1 MNVSDAIRTR
11 RSVKIFK
18 DTEPLDRET
27 VESLIEA
34 ATWAPNHYFTEPWK
48 FFVIEGE
55 GRKQLSDV
63 MKKWAAAKA
72 DDLDSPEAQ
81 KRIMKVG
88 AKPLL
93 APTIIIVALSRD
105 LENKKA
111 IYTEDVC
118 AVAAATQNILL
129 EAHSKGIGATWK
141 SGPAYQAEPVKDF
154 LNLRQD
160 EESVGAVFLGEC
172 AMRKDVKVN
181 RSPHQE
187 KTEWITGESGQ

>member
-18 DTEPLDRET
+18 DTAPLDRET

-48 FFVIEGE
+48 FFVVEGE

-63 MKKWAAAKA
+63 MRKWAVAKA
-72 DDLDSPEAQ
+72 DDPDSPDAE
-81 KRIMKVG
+81 KRIMKVA

-93 APTIIIVALSRD
+93 APTIIMVVLSRD
-105 LENKKA
+105 LDNKKA

-118 AVAAATQNILL
+118 AVAAATQNMLL
-129 EAHSKGIGATWK
+129 EAHSKGIGAIWK

-154 LNLRQD
+154 FNLRQD
-160 EESVGAVFLGEC
+160 EEILGAVFLGESD
-172 AMRKDVKVN
+172 MRKDVKVN
-181 RSPHQE
+181 RIPIQE
-187 KTEWITGESGQ
+187 KTEWITGESEQ

>member
-18 DTEPLDRET
+18 DTAPLDRET

-48 FFVIEGE
+48 FFVVEGE

-63 MKKWAAAKA
+63 MRKWAVAKA
-72 DDLDSPEAQ
+72 DDTDSQDAE
-81 KRIMKVG
+81 KRIMKVA

-93 APTIIIVALSRD
+93 APTIIMVVLSRD
-105 LENKKA
+105 LDNKKA

-118 AVAAATQNILL
+118 AVAAATQNMLL
-129 EAHSKGIGATWK
+129 EAHSKGIGAIWK

-154 LNLRQD
+154 FNLRQD
-160 EESVGAVFLGEC
+160 EEILGAVFLGESD
-172 AMRKDVKVN
+172 MRKDVKVN
-181 RSPHQE
+181 RIPIQE
-187 KTEWITGESGQ
+187 KTEWITGESEQ

>member
-18 DTEPLDRET
+18 DTAPLDRET

-48 FFVIEGE
+48 FFVVEGE

-63 MKKWAAAKA
+63 MRKWAVAKA
-72 DDLDSPEAQ
+72 DDTDSQDAE
-81 KRIMKVG
+81 KRIMKVA

-93 APTIIIVALSRD
+93 APTIIMVVLSRD
-105 LENKKA
+105 LDNKKA

-118 AVAAATQNILL
+118 AVAAAIQNILL
-129 EAHSKGIGATWK
+129 EAHSKDIGAIWK

-154 LNLRQD
+154 FKLRQD
-160 EESVGAVFLGEC
+160 EEILGAVFLGESD
-172 AMRKDVKVN
+172 MRKDVKVN
-181 RSPHQE
+181 RIPHQE
-187 KTEWITGESGQ
+187 KTEWITGEFEE

>member
-18 DTEPLDRET
+18 DTAPLDRET

-48 FFVIEGE
+48 FFVVEGE

-63 MKKWAAAKA
+63 MRKWAVAKA
-72 DDLDSPEAQ
+72 DDPDSPDAE
-81 KRIMKVG
+81 KRIMKVA

-93 APTIIIVALSRD
+93 APTIIMVVLSRD
-105 LENKKA
+105 LDNKKA

-118 AVAAATQNILL
+118 AVAAATQNMLL
-129 EAHSKGIGATWK
+129 EAHSKGIGAIWK

-154 LNLRQD
+154 FNLRQD
-160 EESVGAVFLGEC
+160 EEILGAVFLGESD
-172 AMRKDVKVN
+172 MRKDVKVN
-181 RSPHQE
+181 RIPIQE
-187 KTEWITGESGQ
+187 KTEWITGGSGQ

>member
-1 MNVSDAIRTR
+1 MNVAEAIRTR
-11 RSVKIFK
+11 RSVKVFK
-18 DTEPLDRET
+18 DTEPLGRET

-48 FFVIEGE
+48 FIVVEGE
-55 GRKQLSDV
+55 ARKQLSEI

-72 DDLDSPEAQ
+72 DDPDSPEAQ

-93 APTIIIVALSRD
+93 APTIVIAVLSRD
-105 LENKKA
+105 LDNKKA

-118 AVAAATQNILL
+118 AVAAAIQNMLL
-129 EAHSKGIGATWK
+129 EAHSKDIGAIWK

-154 LNLRQD
+154 FRLRQD
-160 EESVGAVFLGEC
+160 EEILGAVFLGESD
-172 AMRKDVKVN
+172 MRKDVKVN
-181 RSPHQE
+181 RIPHKE
-187 KTEWITGESGQ
+187 KTEWITGASE

>member
-55 GRKQLSDV
+55 GRKQLSEV

-72 DDLDSPEAQ
+72 DDPNSPEAQ
-81 KRIMKVG
+81 KRMMKVG

-93 APTIIIVALSRD
+93 APTIIIAVLSRD
-105 LENKKA
+105 LDNKKA

-118 AVAAATQNILL
+118 AVAAAIQNLLL
-129 EAHSKGIGATWK
+129 EAHSRDIGAIWK

-154 LNLRQD
+154 FNLRQD
-160 EESVGAVFLGEC
+160 EEILGAVFLGESD
-172 AMRKDVKVN
+172 MRKDVKVN
-181 RSPHQE
+181 RIPHQK
-187 KTEWITGESGQ
+187 KTEWITGGSGQ

>member
-11 RSVKIFK
+11 RSVKVFK
-18 DTEPLDRET
+18 DTEPLGRET

-48 FFVIEGE
+48 FIVVEGE
-55 GRKQLSDV
+55 ARKQLSEI

-72 DDLDSPEAQ
+72 DDPDSPEAQ

-93 APTIIIVALSRD
+93 APTIVIAVLSRD
-105 LENKKA
+105 LDNKKA

-118 AVAAATQNILL
+118 AVAAAIQNMLL
-129 EAHSKGIGATWK
+129 EAHSKDIGAIWK

-154 LNLRQD
+154 FRLRQD
-160 EESVGAVFLGEC
+160 EEILGAVFLGESD
-172 AMRKDVKVN
+172 MRKDVKVN
-181 RSPHQE
+181 RIPHKE
-187 KTEWITGESGQ
+187 KTEWITGASE

>member
-1 MNVSDAIRTR
+1 MKV
-11 RSVKIFK
+11 FK
-18 DTEPLDRET
+18 DTEPLGRET

-48 FFVIEGE
+48 FIVVEGE
-55 GRKQLSDV
+55 ARKQLSEI

-72 DDLDSPEAQ
+72 DDPDSPEAQ

-93 APTIIIVALSRD
+93 APTIVIAVLSRD
-105 LENKKA
+105 LDNKKA

-118 AVAAATQNILL
+118 AVAAAIQNMLL
-129 EAHSKGIGATWK
+129 EAHSKDIGAIWK

-154 LNLRQD
+154 FRLRQD
-160 EESVGAVFLGEC
+160 EEILGAVFLGESD
-172 AMRKDVKVN
+172 MRKDVKVN
-181 RSPHQE
+181 RIPHKE
-187 KTEWITGESGQ
+187 KTEWITGASE

>member
-34 ATWAPNHYFTEPWK
+34 ATWAPNHYFTEPWR
-48 FFVIEGE
+48 FIVVQGE

-63 MKKWAAAKA
+63 MKKWAIAKA
-72 DDLDSPEAQ
+72 DDPESPEAE
-81 KRIMKVG
+81 KRIMKMA

-93 APTIIIVALSRD
+93 APTIIIAVLSRD
-105 LENKKA
+105 LDNKKA

-118 AVAAATQNILL
+118 AVAAAVQNMLL
-129 EAHSKGIGATWK
+129 EAHSKGIGAIWK
-141 SGPAYQAEPVKDF
+141 SGPAYHAEPVKDYF
-154 LNLRQD
+154 NLRQD
-160 EESVGAVFLGEC
+160 EEILGAVFLGES
-172 AMRKDVKVN
+172 AMKKDLKVH
-181 RSPHQE
+181 RVAHQE
-187 KTEWITGESGQ
+187 KTEWITGETE

>member
-18 DTEPLDRET
+18 DTEPLDRKT

-48 FFVIEGE
+48 FFVVQGE

-63 MKKWAAAKA
+63 MKKWAVEKA
-72 DDLDSPEAQ
+72 DDPESPEAE
-81 KRIMKVG
+81 KRIMKIA

-93 APTIIIVALSRD
+93 APTIIIAVLSRD
-105 LENKKA
+105 LDNKKA

-118 AVAAATQNILL
+118 AVAAAVQNMLL
-129 EAHSKGIGATWK
+129 EAHSRGIGAIWK
-141 SGPAYQAEPVKDF
+141 SGPAYHAEPVKDF
-154 LNLRQD
+154 FNLRQD
-160 EESVGAVFLGEC
+160 EEILGAVFLGES
-172 AMRKDVKVN
+172 AMRKDVKVH
-181 RSPHQE
+181 RIPHQE
-187 KTEWITGESGQ
+187 KTEWITGEAE

>member
-1 MNVSDAIRTR
+1 MNVSEAIRTR
-11 RSVKIFK
+11 RSVKVFK
-18 DTEPLDRET
+18 DTEPLGRET

-48 FFVIEGE
+48 FIVVEGE
-55 GRKQLSDV
+55 ARKQLSEI

-72 DDLDSPEAQ
+72 DDPDSPEAQ

-93 APTIIIVALSRD
+93 APTIVIAVLSRD
-105 LENKKA
+105 LDNKKA

-118 AVAAATQNILL
+118 AVAAAIQNMLL
-129 EAHSKGIGATWK
+129 EAHSKDIGAIWK

-154 LNLRQD
+154 FRLRQD
-160 EESVGAVFLGEC
+160 EEILGAVFLGESD
-172 AMRKDVKVN
+172 MRKDVKVN
-181 RSPHQE
+181 RIPHKE
-187 KTEWITGESGQ
+187 KTEWITGASE

>member
-1 MNVSDAIRTR
+1 MILIIGEINMNVSEAIRTR

-18 DTEPLDRET
+18 DTEPLDKET

-48 FFVIEGE
+48 FFVVQGE
-55 GRKQLSDV
+55 ARKQLSEV

-72 DDLDSPEAQ
+72 DDPNSPEAE

-105 LENKKA
+105 LDNKKA
-111 IYTEDVC
+111 IYTEDVLSL
-118 AVAAATQNILL
+118 I
-129 EAHSKGIGATWK
+129 HI
-141 SGPAYQAEPVKDF
+141 
-154 LNLRQD
+154 
-160 EESVGAVFLGEC
+160 
-172 AMRKDVKVN
+172 
-181 RSPHQE
+181 
-187 KTEWITGESGQ
+187 

>member
-18 DTEPLDRET
+18 DTEPLGRET

-48 FFVIEGE
+48 FIVVEGE
-55 GRKQLSDV
+55 ARKQLSEI

-72 DDLDSPEAQ
+72 DDPDSPEAQ

-93 APTIIIVALSRD
+93 APTIVIAVLSRD
-105 LENKKA
+105 LDNKKA

-118 AVAAATQNILL
+118 AVAAAIQNMLL
-129 EAHSKGIGATWK
+129 EAHSKDIGAIWK

-154 LNLRQD
+154 FRLRQD
-160 EESVGAVFLGEC
+160 EEILGAVFLGESD
-172 AMRKDVKVN
+172 MRKDVKVN
-181 RSPHQE
+181 RIPHKE
-187 KTEWITGESGQ
+187 KTEWITGASE